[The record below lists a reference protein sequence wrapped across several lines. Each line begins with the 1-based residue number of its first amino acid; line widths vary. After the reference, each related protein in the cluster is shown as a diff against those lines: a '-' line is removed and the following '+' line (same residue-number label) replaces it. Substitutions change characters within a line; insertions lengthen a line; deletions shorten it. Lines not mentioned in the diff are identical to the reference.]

1 MIIQALKQKMF
12 SRQSSVCLL
21 CVRVCVCVPVHN
33 AVVTAAVFAP
43 NPSFIFRMAMGM
55 ADNSATAMCF
65 DDDTEDR
72 EIIVS
77 ADFTGAIKVITNR
90 PKS

>member
-1 MIIQALKQKMF
+1 MLL
-12 SRQSSVCLL
+12 SLGPLVLQSTTLWDNVMML
-21 CVRVCVCVPVHN
+21 CVCVSVHN

-43 NPSFIFRMAMGM
+43 NPSFIFRMAM
-55 ADNSATAMCF
+55 ADNPATALCF

>member
-1 MIIQALKQKMF
+1 MIIQALKRETF
-12 SRQSSVCLL
+12 SRQSSICLL
-21 CVRVCVCVPVHN
+21 CVCVYVPVHN

-55 ADNSATAMCF
+55 ADNSAIAMCF